1 MLNQCILVGRVIS
14 INTEDKKPSI
24 TISIARNY
32 KNDGE
37 EEYRTD
43 ELDIELS
50 DHLHATAMEYI
61 NTGST
66 LGIKASIT
74 GRVAQV
80 GNKEIK
86 FHAIVAEKLTFINSK
101 KDS

>member
-1 MLNQCILVGRVIS
+1 MLNQCILVGRVLS
-14 INTEDKKPSI
+14 INQEDEKPSI

-37 EEYRTD
+37 EEYATD

-61 NTGST
+61 KPGST
-66 LGIKASIT
+66 LGIKARIAQ
-74 GRVAQV
+74 RVAKV
-80 GNKEIK
+80 GNDEIK
-86 FHAIVAEKLTFINSK
+86 LNAIVAEKLTFINSK